1 MSVLGLFLLG
11 QGYFE
16 RRVSSLSGGEKSRLM
31 LAVLF
36 LSRAN
41 FLVLDEPTNHLD
53 LESREALVEALDAY
67 QGTVLMVAHDR
78 HLLSEVAD
86 QIWEMTP
93 EGLVVYERGY
103 DEYAEARKNRL
114 GNVEGYDSS
123 APSRTSGLSRD
134 DMRRLKRE
142 QAEARNALHRQMK
155 PLQEKFAKLEKELE
169 DNLNELAKTEALLA
183 DPEIYEDGGQT
194 TELLKNYHTLQAES
208 ERILEKMAKVEID
221 LAPYEEKRLALQGEE

>member
-114 GNVEGYDSS
+114 GSVEGYDSS
-123 APSRTSGLSRD
+123 VPSRTSGLSRD

-155 PLQEKFAKLEKELE
+155 PLQEKF
-169 DNLNELAKTEALLA
+169 
-183 DPEIYEDGGQT
+183 EIGRA
-194 TELLKNYHTLQAES
+194 H
-208 ERILEKMAKVEID
+208 V
-221 LAPYEEKRLALQGEE
+221 